1 MELYIK
7 NMVCN
12 RCVMAV
18 EEILQKEDIADF
30 RVEMGKITLTHP
42 PEKEKMQTIEKR
54 LNEVGFEIISDAK
67 SRLIEEIK
75 KVTRDYVY
83 THQEEIKVNFS
94 EHLSSL
100 LNHDYNY
107 LSVLFSSVTGT
118 TIEKYLIHLK
128 IERVKELLVYGEK
141 TLSEIAFE
149 MGYSSVAHLSGQFK
163 KVTDFTPSE
172 FKQLAGHKR
181 KPIDEV

>member
-1 MELYIK
+1 
-7 NMVCN
+7 
-12 RCVMAV
+12 MAV

-67 SRLIEEIK
+67 SRIIEDIK
-75 KVTRDYVY
+75 KVTRDHVY

-107 LSVLFSSVTGT
+107 LSALFSSVTGT
-118 TIEKYLIHLK
+118 TIEKYLINLK
-128 IERVKELLVYGEK
+128 IERAKELLAYDEK
-141 TLSEIAFE
+141 TLSEIAFD
-149 MGYSSVAHLSGQFK
+149 MGYSSVSHLSGQFK
-163 KVTDFTPSE
+163 KITGFTPSQ
-172 FKQLAGHKR
+172 FKQLVGNKR
-181 KPIDEV
+181 KPIDKV